1 MILEMD
7 PSIVDLGDEI
17 VGVRETT
24 DTRVVGLPPLTG
36 GPTFKTATPTSR
48 TQLKLQLQRE
58 QQQEQQMLMHQQQ
71 DAVIQNNALQS
82 MANDCMESE
91 VIDSTGTS
99 ACGSG
104 SSSFEQS
111 QLNHKDRLPVS
122 SPVTLKVPLQS
133 IGVDVPPQVL
143 QVSTVLE
150 NPTRYHVIQNK
161 KSSEAIS

>member
-1 MILEMD
+1 
-7 PSIVDLGDEI
+7 
-17 VGVRETT
+17 
-24 DTRVVGLPPLTG
+24 
-36 GPTFKTATPTSR
+36 
-48 TQLKLQLQRE
+48 
-58 QQQEQQMLMHQQQ
+58 MLMHQQQ